1 MKRPQFSDRVRRLV
15 LLSIGVSAL
24 ACMTSR
30 PAAAAEMAGAM
41 TGQQVF
47 EHYCIQCHGPGDWP
61 GTMQLARTRG
71 KDKALLAERKDL
83 APDYIQAIVRHG
95 LKSMPPFAPSDLTDA
110 KLKVLV
116 EFLTKKK

>member
-1 MKRPQFSDRVRRLV
+1 MKRLV
-15 LLSIGVSAL
+15 LLSIGVCAL
-24 ACMTSR
+24 ASMIR
-30 PAAAAEMAGAM
+30 PVAAAEVAVAPMSGK
-41 TGQQVF
+41 QVF

-71 KDKALLAERKDL
+71 KDRALLAERKDL
-83 APDYIQAIVRHG
+83 APDYVTAIVRHG

-110 KLKVLV
+110 KLKALV

>member
-1 MKRPQFSDRVRRLV
+1 MRPV
-15 LLSIGVSAL
+15 
-24 ACMTSR
+24 
-30 PAAAAEMAGAM
+30 AAAEVAVAPMSGK
-41 TGQQVF
+41 QVF

-71 KDKALLAERKDL
+71 KDRALLAERKDL
-83 APDYIQAIVRHG
+83 APDYVTAIVRHG

-110 KLKVLV
+110 KLKALV

>member
-1 MKRPQFSDRVRRLV
+1 MKRIVS
-15 LLSIGVSAL
+15 LSIAVSSLGCL
-24 ACMTSR
+24 AA
-30 PAAAAEMAGAM
+30 PAFGADAAAGPV
-41 TGQQVF
+41 TGKEVF

-83 APDYIQAIVRHG
+83 APDYVTAIVRHG

-110 KLKVLV
+110 KLKALV